1 MEIKGQLIQKLPVS
15 SGTSQKGQWKSQEII
30 VETIET
36 YPKKIAIEF
45 FGDKVSE
52 IDKLNINDQLTV
64 SINIESREFNG
75 KWYTKVKAWKVVV
88 DIAADPQPDPEP
100 EYKSAFYNET
110 LTDDLPF

>member
-15 SGTSQKGQWKSQEII
+15 SGTSQKGQWQSQEII
-30 VETIET
+30 VETLET

-64 SINIESREFNG
+64 SVNIESREFNG

-88 DIAADPQPDPEP
+88 DKAAEPQKAPEP
-100 EYKSAFYNET
+100 EYPSEFDEAQTE
-110 LTDDLPF
+110 DLPF

>member
-15 SGTSQKGQWKSQEII
+15 SGTSAKGQWQSQEII
-30 VETIET
+30 IETLET

-64 SINIESREFNG
+64 SVNIESREFNG

-88 DIAADPQPDPEP
+88 DKAAEPQKAPEP
-100 EYKSAFYNET
+100 EYQTQFT
-110 LTDDLPF
+110 DDPQTDDLPF